1 MRKLVVVMLGVVL
14 LFAVISGV
22 ASAQQ
27 YTNVANLTP
36 FSAESNY
43 MSLPGYLRYVTYQQ
57 TNLWLTYDE
66 ASRIVHQQ
74 AAE

>member
-1 MRKLVVVMLGVVL
+1 MRKLVVVILGVVL
-14 LFAVISGV
+14 LSAVISGV

-27 YTNVANLTP
+27 YTNVATLTP

-74 AAE
+74 AGE

>member
-1 MRKLVVVMLGVVL
+1 MRKLVVVILGVVL
-14 LFAVISGV
+14 LSAVISGV

-27 YTNVANLTP
+27 YANVAKLTA

-74 AAE
+74 AGE

>member
-1 MRKLVVVMLGVVL
+1 MRKLVVVILGVVL
-14 LFAVISGV
+14 LSAVISGV

-36 FSAESNY
+36 FRAESNY

-74 AAE
+74 AGE

>member
-1 MRKLVVVMLGVVL
+1 MRKFVVVILGVVL
-14 LFAVISGV
+14 LSAVISGV

-74 AAE
+74 AGE